1 MFLTLPSTHY
11 LVSVFFYIKFIKM
24 KEEILCLKYSF
35 LNYDVLHMCYINAEV
50 NDNSDIAK
58 RMLMQGKA
66 TTDIADITELSLATV
81 KKLQADMLQPA

>member
-1 MFLTLPSTHY
+1 M
-11 LVSVFFYIKFIKM
+11 
-24 KEEILCLKYSF
+24 LCLKHNF

-58 RMLMQGKA
+58 LMLMQGKA

>member
-1 MFLTLPSTHY
+1 
-11 LVSVFFYIKFIKM
+11 
-24 KEEILCLKYSF
+24 
-35 LNYDVLHMCYINAEV
+35 MCYINAEV